1 MQLLR
6 LWVSGPTIDTV
17 IFMLYFVY
25 VYVFVF
31 VLGDEVGALGYPVTC
46 ELVFT
51 FVVYIKLFIHSFRP
65 VLARVMAM
73 HN

>member
-1 MQLLR
+1 
-6 LWVSGPTIDTV
+6 
-17 IFMLYFVY
+17 MLYFVY

-31 VLGDEVGALGYPVTC
+31 VLGDEVGALGYPVTH

-51 FVVYIKLFIHSFRP
+51 FVVYIKLSIHSFRP
-65 VLARVMAM
+65 TLARVMAM